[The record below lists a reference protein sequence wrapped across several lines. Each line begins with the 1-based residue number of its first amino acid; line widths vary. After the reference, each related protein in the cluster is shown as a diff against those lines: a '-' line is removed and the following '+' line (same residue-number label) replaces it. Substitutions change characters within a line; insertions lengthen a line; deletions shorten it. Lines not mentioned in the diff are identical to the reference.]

1 MEELFRCISLCVWIG
16 VVDRPARFWLMNLQS
31 NNLVNNNNL
40 CAVFEC
46 FRQTLATVSDFF
58 VFVLCRG
65 FQSLIINFS
74 LYCTFNASMNFGE
87 LRPVFF

>member
-1 MEELFRCISLCVWIG
+1 MEELFRSLCVWVA

-31 NNLVNNNNL
+31 NNLVNNNSL
-40 CAVFEC
+40 CAIFEC
-46 FRQTLATVSDFF
+46 FRQTLATVSDFI
-58 VFVLCRG
+58 VLCRG
-65 FQSLIINFS
+65 FQSLIINFT